1 MRDSDGQGQG
11 RERRGWSAGRER
23 SVEGRGREGDGEGGR
38 DRMQRTTSRRR
49 PKMSKWEKEEEGSG
63 LWSYSKSKDR
73 QPRTLSSSEPE
84 SSPSYS
90 GTTGPGLTPLTTSS
104 TFASSNPYDSTAA
117 KRHDE
122 DHVPL
127 YPEFRSIEEE
137 FDFSTPSS
145 TSASPSTTTPTS
157 NARTTA
163 TELPTTFSSPP
174 LMPGLVD
181 SIKDVLGARA
191 KPTAIQ
197 ALAIRHLVEP
207 LSDSAASRTTE
218 HESVES
224 EAVGQVETKA
234 QTQYRQFLLAS
245 ETGSGKSIAYLLPL
259 LQSLKQS
266 ELSPSSSP
274 SSTHQLRGDNAQR
287 PTPLNP
293 RALILAPT
301 HELSRQLATFGKG
314 LIHNI
319 KLRVMSAS
327 RANVPNDGRSSSRN
341 AASAELN
348 VRAGGGRNMSAS
360 RMAKAFD
367 HESEEGEF
375 EVSGSSTRGK
385 GRDVDVLVGTPKRL
399 LEMAMGHGWDKEAVR
414 NAEGARGRKW
424 VVGPREVGLEGVE
437 WVVVDEADTLLG
449 VFLLSRIL
457 VSKDLF

>member
-1 MRDSDGQGQG
+1 M
-11 RERRGWSAGRER
+11 
-23 SVEGRGREGDGEGGR
+23 EGRAREGDGEGEGGR
-38 DRMQRTTSRRR
+38 DRMDRKTSRRR

-63 LWSYSKSKDR
+63 LWSYSKSKTRGSTDNDYHR
-73 QPRTLSSSEPE
+73 ERAASSIDE
-84 SSPSYS
+84 YGS
-90 GTTGPGLTPLTTSS
+90 GSPGLTPLTTSS
-104 TFASSNPYDSTAA
+104 TFASSSSLSNPA
-117 KRHDE
+117 RQHDE

-137 FDFSTPSS
+137 FDFSTPS

-157 NARTTA
+157 NASTTA
-163 TELPTTFSSPP
+163 TELPTTFSNPP

-197 ALAIRHLVEP
+197 ALAIQHLVEP

-224 EAVGQVETKA
+224 EAVGEVETKA
-234 QTQYRQFLLAS
+234 QPQYRQFLLAS

-274 SSTHQLRGDNAQR
+274 SSTHQLRGDNHGSQR

-341 AASAELN
+341 AGGAELN
-348 VRAGGGRNMSAS
+348 VRAGGERNMSAS

-367 HESEEGEF
+367 HESEGGEF
-375 EVSGSSTRGK
+375 EVSGNSTRGK

-414 NAEGARGRKW
+414 NAEGAKGRKW

-449 VFLLSRIL
+449 MFLLSRIL